1 MSTVSAKLEL
11 LKLGRKDNPTTAL
24 AVGVRTPRFNGLL
37 LAVGAAIVAGAG
49 GVAVAPL
56 LQGAATSPAAAP
68 IHSPPAVTPA
78 APAAAPAGQVL
89 VASGYVVAQRRATV
103 AAEVTGRLMEIR
115 VEEGQQVR
123 QGQVLAVLDAGMADS
138 ALASAQARVAS
149 ADASSRAAAADLAE
163 GRDSAQRSD
172 TLAQTGFLS
181 KTSLIKDRARVANLE
196 AQLGRT
202 AAEAVAARAEASR
215 LQAQRRQY
223 DIRAPFAG
231 VVVDRN
237 AQPGEIVS
245 PVSGGSFTRSGI
257 CTIIDMASME
267 IQAEVNENY
276 IGRVQQGQRVDAV
289 LDAYPDLAIAAR
301 VLAVVPTANRDK
313 GTVRVRIALLEPDP
327 RILPDMAVKVT
338 IHSAAPGAPAAT
350 SSKGN

>member
-1 MSTVSAKLEL
+1 MSNVSAKLDL
-11 LKLGRKDNPTTAL
+11 LKIGRDAAPSAPPRSSRLMLAAGAVVAL
-24 AVGVRTPRFNGLL
+24 
-37 LAVGAAIVAGAG
+37 GAAGA
-49 GVAVAPL
+49 L
-56 LQGAATSPAAAP
+56 LVPRSLPERAATPVQAVQAPAP
-68 IHSPPAVTPA
+68 VA
-78 APAAAPAGQVL
+78 APAAVPAAQVL
-89 VASGYVVAQRRATV
+89 VASGYVVARRRATV

-115 VEEGQQVR
+115 VEEGQRVA

-138 ALASAQARVAS
+138 ELASAQARVAS
-149 ADASSRAAAADLAE
+149 ADASARAAAADLAE
-163 GRDSAQRSD
+163 GRDTARRSD

-181 KTSLIKDRARVANLE
+181 KTSLVKDRARVANLE
-196 AQLGRT
+196 AQLGR
-202 AAEAVAARAEASR
+202 AEAEAQAARADAAR

-231 VVVDRN
+231 IVVDKN

-245 PVSGGSFTRSGI
+245 PISGAGGFTRSGI
-257 CTIIDMASME
+257 CTIIDMDSLE

-276 IGRVQQGQRVDAV
+276 IGRVRPGQQVDAV

-313 GTVRVRIALLEPDP
+313 GTVRVRIALLQPEPK
-327 RILPDMAVKVT
+327 ILPDMAVKVT
-338 IHSAAPGAPAAT
+338 IHAT